1 MIIESSNILM
11 HSQHKRQERY
21 EKSESM
27 TAWIGNSPAGD
38 SQGNLFSSD
47 TLTVSEEALSMY
59 QETLAVKKQAF
70 QEDALE
76 IPDIHKQKM
85 LLLQT
90 LLEALLKKRLQF
102 FIPDFGKIKTEG
114 FQFPDIPN
122 QQQSSGWGIVY
133 DYRESYIE
141 TERMEFTSSGI
152 IRTADGR
159 EINFSVNLT
168 MSRSFA
174 EHHSIHFRAG
184 DAVVVDPLVINF
196 NGKGVGLSEQK
207 FSFDLTMDG
216 KMEQISYLK
225 PGSGF
230 LAIDLNGDGKIND
243 GSELF
248 GPSTGN
254 GFQELA
260 QYDED
265 GNGWIDENDSI
276 YDKLMIWTK
285 DENGSDQLFAL
296 GELGIGAIYLGGIQT
311 PFDIKDGQNQ
321 LHGQVSRSSIYVK
334 ENATVGII
342 QQIDLAT

>member
-1 MIIESSNILM
+1 MIIENANILM
-11 HSQHKRQERY
+11 SSQHKRQEKY
-21 EKSESM
+21 EKSENL
-27 TAWIGNSPAGD
+27 TAWIGNSSNGN
-38 SQGNLFSSD
+38 QGTSFLKD
-47 TLTVSEEALSMY
+47 TLTVSEEALALY
-59 QETLAVKKQAF
+59 QEKIAAMKQTS
-70 QEDALE
+70 EGEPTE

-90 LLEALLKKRLQF
+90 LLEALLQKRIQF

-114 FQFPDIPN
+114 FHFPAIPN
-122 QQQSSGWGIVY
+122 QQPSFGWGIAY
-133 DYRESYIE
+133 DYQETYIE
-141 TERMEFTSSGI
+141 TERMQFTSSGV

-159 EINFSVNLT
+159 EINFSVDLT

-174 EHHSIHFRAG
+174 EYHSIQFRAG

-196 NGKGVGLSEQK
+196 NGNGVGLSEKK

-260 QYDED
+260 QYDAD
-265 GNGWIDENDSI
+265 GNGWIDENDPI
-276 YDKLMIWTK
+276 YNKLMIWTK

-296 GELGIGAIYLGGIQT
+296 GELGIGAIYLGSIQT
-311 PFDIKDGQNQ
+311 PFHIKDGQNQ
-321 LHGQVSRSSIYVK
+321 LHGQVSQSSIYVK
-334 ENATVGII
+334 ENGTVGTV
-342 QQIDLAT
+342 QQVDLAI